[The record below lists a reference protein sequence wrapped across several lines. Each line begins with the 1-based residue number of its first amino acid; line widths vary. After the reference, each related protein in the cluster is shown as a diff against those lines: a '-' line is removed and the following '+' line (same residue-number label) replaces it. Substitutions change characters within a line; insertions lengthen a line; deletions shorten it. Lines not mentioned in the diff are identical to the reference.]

1 MRQLLRPIRSKIQYT
16 VILPYLL
23 LMTLVMLV
31 GSGIAVLLVANS
43 WQERFNNQLGQVAR
57 NFTESFALRE
67 INNIEYL
74 RQIIFTAPNAETGA
88 PSVPQAMRAGDTDG
102 LAQAMQGL
110 WVVGLGRENVSQDRL
125 IVFDTRGIALLDWER
140 SSLNPREPAQYIGT
154 DLSNQPL
161 VKLVLQ
167 GASTPVPGS
176 DVVGDKYSG
185 LISFRAADGRDSLH
199 FFTVVPVYVTN
210 PSTGAEELIGGLLVA
225 QRLDNLLLYLQTQ
238 SQAATSTIYDVNGV
252 ALISTLT
259 GIDLPSL
266 DMSQDL
272 ILELAQLNAPD
283 RTATT
288 SNPANAGDPCLDIG
302 NLTGRQ
308 VTPLERTPL
317 PSCSVNTIRLY
328 SGREYQVV
336 FAPLLIRGVQS
347 GYFSIGLSRDFVVSA
362 WSSSRNGVLA
372 VTVALALLSVY
383 VGTAVAR
390 RITRPLGDLVDTAEA
405 VTAGNLERR
414 SSVQQENELGKLSH
428 AFNQMTEHLLRLY
441 TVSRELNRTI
451 EIDRVLAV
459 ATESSAAFVP
469 GTEAAALL
477 EMDGAYR
484 LLVSNDSSETL
495 RALTRNPVTPDLIL
509 SAFDAQE
516 QTATNLVLLGGPERE
531 ALGLHTVGLQTA
543 YAAPVYAQRRLAG
556 VLLFTHAADA
566 PFQEAALQ
574 SLVVIANMAV
584 AVLSNALLYAQVQQD
599 AKERQAIL
607 TSIGDGVVVCD
618 ERGRIVMLNQAAE
631 QMLDLPDWRATRPR
645 LADLPLEAVAQSQE
659 LFGRVGEQFRLGLR
673 SLTLTRSPV
682 VAEDGT
688 TRGEVLV
695 LHDVTEA
702 VAMDKAKTDFIA
714 TISHELRTPLTV
726 IRGYTELLLRGSG
739 GQKPTADQT
748 ELLDQVR
755 VRAVEMSDMVNN
767 AILIADLEAGRLQ
780 TDLAPQDVEMVVNMA
795 LAPMRNAFDTKQL
808 SITIDVP
815 SDIPAVLA
823 DREQLKR
830 ALAQL
835 LDNAR
840 RYTDTGGVTVRA
852 RAEDSVVQIDV
863 IDTGQGIAPEVLP
876 MLFKRF
882 QRIEGNN
889 SAQRGGGLG
898 LAITKQLIERQN
910 GRVGAVST
918 PGAGSTF
925 SITLVQAHEHSL
937 AVAQPND
944 TSSASQ

>member
-1 MRQLLRPIRSKIQYT
+1 MRQLLRAIRSKIQYL
-16 VILPYLL
+16 VIGPYLV
-23 LMTLVMLV
+23 LMILVMLV
-31 GSGIAVLLVANS
+31 GSGFGILLVANS

-88 PSVPQAMRAGDTDG
+88 PSVPQAIRAGDTDG

-110 WVVGLGRENVSQDRL
+110 WVVGLSRENVSQDRL

-140 SSLNPREPAQYIGT
+140 SPLNPREPAQYIGT

-176 DVVGDKYSG
+176 DVAGDKYSG

-210 PSTGAEELIGGLLVA
+210 QATGAEDLIGGLLVA

-252 ALISTLT
+252 TLISTLT
-259 GIDLPSL
+259 GIDLPTL
-266 DMSQDL
+266 DMRQDL

-288 SNPANAGDPCLDIG
+288 SDPANAGDPCLDIG

-317 PSCSVNTIRLY
+317 PSCSVNTTRMY
-328 SGREYQVV
+328 GGREYQVV
-336 FAPLLIRGVQS
+336 YAPLLIRGVQS

-362 WSSSRNGVLA
+362 WSSSRNVVLGVTA
-372 VTVALALLSVY
+372 ILALLSVF
-383 VGTAVAR
+383 VGADVAR
-390 RITRPLGDLVDTAEA
+390 RITRPLGDLVDTAAA

-414 SSVQQENELGKLSH
+414 SSVEQENELGKLSH

-451 EIDRVLAV
+451 EIERVLVV
-459 ATESSAAFVP
+459 ASESSAAFVP

-477 EMDGAYR
+477 EIDGTYR
-484 LLVSNDSSETL
+484 LLVPNAPAA
-495 RALTRNPVTPDLIL
+495 ALQRLTGSAVAPDLIL

-531 ALGLHTVGLQTA
+531 SLGLHTVGVQTA

-556 VLLFTHAADA
+556 VLLFTHAEDR
-566 PFQEAALQ
+566 PFSEAALQ

-631 QMLDLPDWRATRPR
+631 QMLDLPDWRTTRPR

-795 LAPMRNAFDTKQL
+795 LAPMRNAFDAKQL
-808 SITIDVP
+808 SITVDVP

-830 ALAQL
+830 ALGQL

-840 RYTDTGGVTVRA
+840 RYTNAGGVTVRA

-898 LAITKQLIERQN
+898 LAITKQLIERQG
-910 GRVGAVST
+910 GRVGATST

-925 SITLVQAHEHSL
+925 SISLVQAHEQSL

-944 TSSASQ
+944 TTSASQ